1 MHSFRSRTH
10 ILGIFTPFRCSKM
23 SECFGWFHALSLLH
37 LAHCENQYRVHL
49 MQEFMQPKPFL
60 VLSQRT
66 CPIHYFNLKLMFW
79 VVPWPHLTCCNNL
92 YRGAFNARVYA
103 SRTNSFFCS
112 KHAQSTT
119 LGLKFKFWM
128 VSRHFVAA
136 PDLLWKLV
144 SGCIKSMSLCLENH
158 FLFRHNEHAQST
170 TLGLKLVSTILLD
183 TSMHFYIAFDD
194 SYCR

>member
-1 MHSFRSRTH
+1 MH
-10 ILGIFTPFRCSKM
+10 
-23 SECFGWFHALSLLH
+23 
-37 LAHCENQYRVHL
+37 
-49 MQEFMQPKPFL
+49 EFMPLEPFL
-60 VLSQRT
+60 
-66 CPIHYFNLKLMFW
+66 
-79 VVPWPHLTCCNNL
+79 
-92 YRGAFNARVYA
+92 
-103 SRTNSFFCS
+103 FFCS

-119 LGLKFKFWM
+119 LGLKLKFWM

-136 PDLLWKLV
+136 PDPLQKLV

-194 SYCR
+194 S